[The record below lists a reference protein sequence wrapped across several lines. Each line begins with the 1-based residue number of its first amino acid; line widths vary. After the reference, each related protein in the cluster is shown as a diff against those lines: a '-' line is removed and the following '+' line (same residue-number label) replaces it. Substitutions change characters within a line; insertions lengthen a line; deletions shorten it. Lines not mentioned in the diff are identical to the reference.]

1 MTDAGAQPDV
11 PDDAPPAILFR
22 LSYRANESHRSGYR
36 PGDDRER
43 IVASMRGWWE
53 LDPDEVSSLNIKHA
67 AAFHR
72 GVTRA
77 VVEIDSW
84 KWQHV
89 PGSDHNVL
97 DADDVGFPYH
107 DDRWRGR
114 DDVRWCVNARM
125 RKAQRTA
132 EVPKYVEEAWIGQDG
147 KRVPASM
154 RDTIVAFWPASPVDS
169 PRDLVGKALE
179 LLGYGM
185 LPRMHDVFELRYGDD
200 WHYELRQE
208 HGIFRSDDRV
218 PLHDPYVYI
227 QVLLKEAE
235 AATLE
240 KVFTVT
246 TRSTLEH
253 LRDARNRWAHFDE
266 IDALQASQDV
276 REMQMLLADLG
287 ATDEA
292 RRMAQIQRTL
302 DLMVR
307 SAPR

>member
-1 MTDAGAQPDV
+1 MTDADAQPEV

-53 LDPDEVSSLNIKHA
+53 LDPDEVRSLNIKYA
-67 AAFHR
+67 VAFHR

-97 DADDVGFPYH
+97 DADDVGFPYD

-114 DDVRWCVNARM
+114 DDVRWCFNARM

-132 EVPKYVEEAWIGQDG
+132 EVPKYVEEAWIGQNG

-154 RDTIVAFWPASPVDS
+154 RDTIVAFWPASPVAS
-169 PRDLVGKALE
+169 PR
-179 LLGYGM
+179 
-185 LPRMHDVFELRYGDD
+185 
-200 WHYELRQE
+200 
-208 HGIFRSDDRV
+208 S
-218 PLHDPYVYI
+218 
-227 QVLLKEAE
+227 
-235 AATLE
+235 
-240 KVFTVT
+240 
-246 TRSTLEH
+246 TRFL
-253 LRDARNRWAHFDE
+253 
-266 IDALQASQDV
+266 
-276 REMQMLLADLG
+276 
-287 ATDEA
+287 A
-292 RRMAQIQRTL
+292 RR
-302 DLMVR
+302 DLAGCSNLLSTMRRAMVGLAAIR
-307 SAPR
+307 SPGGQPSLRRLYETPGERQLPLPVFRLATGQPER